1 MLAATVGFNQSTY
14 HINENVGSA
23 KLTLILS
30 NPLSFS
36 ISVVVLSTDG
46 SARGKHASIF
56 IDWLLSYMIGEGEDY
71 GSGPYSVTIP
81 AKATSV
87 QFDVNIHDDNVLEM
101 DENFTL
107 TINIS
112 SLPDH
117 VISTNSEATVTIVD
131 DDGKYYRHG

>member
-1 MLAATVGFNQSTY
+1 MT
-14 HINENVGSA
+14 
-23 KLTLILS
+23 
-30 NPLSFS
+30 
-36 ISVVVLSTDG
+36 
-46 SARGKHASIF
+46 
-56 IDWLLSYMIGEGEDY
+56 GEGEDY

-81 AKATSV
+81 AKATGV

-112 SLPDH
+112 SLPDR
-117 VISTNSEATVTIVD
+117 VISTNREATVTIVD